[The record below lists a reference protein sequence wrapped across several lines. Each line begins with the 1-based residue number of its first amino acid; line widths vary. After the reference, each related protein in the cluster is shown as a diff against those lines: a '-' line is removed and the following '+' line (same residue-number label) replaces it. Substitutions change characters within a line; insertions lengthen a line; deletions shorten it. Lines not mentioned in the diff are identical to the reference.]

1 MDATAEHPAAAR
13 QATACRRCESPLA
26 ANDLRCAICGLPAI
40 AADES
45 SGEETVAKVLRCH
58 GCGAAVAYRAEA
70 QAPRCDFCSEV
81 MELET
86 PEDPVDQ
93 AEAFVR
99 FRVTP
104 EQARAALAGWLG
116 SRGFFRPADLRAEAR
131 IGELRP
137 LWWAGWMFDADVLM
151 SWAADSDAGSRRSR
165 WAPHAGQ
172 ARVAMRRVVVPASQG
187 LREDECAALVPHYDV
202 SDVTPEPEQAFHD
215 ATVEQFVLQRSSAR
229 KLLGRA
235 LRGVAAEHAV
245 AQLPGSTHRN
255 LRVEVLPTRLD
266 TRHLAFPAH
275 VLAYRYRDRVYR
287 AIVHGQDPKCVIGA
301 APWAVGRIVAVVL
314 GALGLVALV
323 VVLVVLLGGRS

>member
-1 MDATAEHPAAAR
+1 VTAAA
-13 QATACRRCESPLA
+13 CLRCESPLA
-26 ANDLRCAICGLPAI
+26 ASDLRCAICGLPAV
-40 AADES
+40 AADAS
-45 SGEETVAKVLRCH
+45 SSAETVAQVLRCH

-70 QAPRCDFCSEV
+70 QAPRCDFCGEV

-86 PEDPVDQ
+86 PEDPVEQ

-99 FRVTP
+99 FRVGP
-104 EQARAALAGWLG
+104 EQARAALAAWLG
-116 SRGFFRPADLRAEAR
+116 SRGFFRPSDLRAEAR
-131 IGELRP
+131 INELKP

-187 LREDECAALVPHYDV
+187 LHDDECAALVPHYDV
-202 SDVTPEPEQAFHD
+202 NDTTPQPEEAWGH

-229 KLLGRA
+229 KLLRHA
-235 LRGVAAEHAV
+235 LRGVAAAHAEH
-245 AQLPGSTHRN
+245 QIPGSSHRN

-275 VLAYRYRDRVYR
+275 VLAYRYRERVYR
-287 AIVHGQDPKCVIGA
+287 AIVHGQDPSCVIGD
-301 APWAVGRIVAVVL
+301 APWAVGRIIAVVL

-323 VVLVVLLGGRS
+323 VLLVVVLGGRS